1 MDGFA
6 RLSAGALRDVTA
18 GIRAM
23 RAPLLIALFAFFVLS
38 GPAQILELYLIL
50 ARGGRELWLQITL
63 AMVTLS
69 ILSFFVTYSGRSL
82 ARAAED
88 VRLVEGERSTQNR
101 VFRILPIVLG
111 LLPLAGAALGL
122 WRALRSTMTEATLG
136 ALNTIAALRSRE
148 LVDAALQKLSAA
160 GGTVA
165 INPADLDFEKIQKR
179 VRLVMPNSLL
189 SSADDAAQLAV
200 LIYLGIAFCA
210 CCAMALVIVYG
221 RTPRSEVFEP
231 TNRAYHPVIT
241 ALVGI
246 VFVALTALFTCQYFN
261 AGQAARFDFTQIP
274 RALGALAILNI
285 SLISLTYIASL
296 ATRWSDRHGIPV
308 LAPLVVIALLI
319 STQNWNDNHAA
330 RLLDSTAAER
340 SASGVGDGSRTPLL
354 SDAFDAWLKGRP
366 EAYRKKFE
374 GRPYPVY
381 VVAAQGGGM
390 YAANLVGLTLA
401 RLYDYCPAIRHH
413 VFAVSAVSGG
423 SIGAG
428 YFSALVNDDDT
439 APTSDTCTFE
449 PPQGGVGPLES
460 GMESLLQM
468 DLLAPVMA
476 GMLFPDMIQ
485 RLVPYPVVYFDRARA
500 FEASAEE
507 AWTAVAGKG
516 RNPLREPYWKHWRA
530 DGASPMLLLN
540 ATIAENGQQVVVAPV
555 NIRPEKSYNVIDL
568 KSLRESTDLPVDED
582 VPLSTAMSLS
592 ARFPLVMPAG
602 LVSTPTKQVR
612 LVDGAYFDNS
622 GIETAELLIAQL
634 QSGAGSATTGDG
646 VAFRTLVLT
655 DFDNL
660 REAYKIGEDPRSS
673 GEGLNEV
680 LSPLRAMMNARLTR
694 GELAV
699 GRLKAWQPDTN
710 PPEGVTPAVMIMLN
724 HRLYGLPLGWQLSK
738 PVQALIAAQIG
749 DPNLCVSKVTGDFK
763 VTLDQIAALEHG
775 LELVAAEKEARQPK
789 PANPVF
795 VSPFIEMLSKL
806 QNNNCGL
813 ISALAADG
821 IGPPRP

>member
-6 RLSAGALRDVTA
+6 RTSAGALRDVTA
-18 GIRAM
+18 GVRAM

-50 ARGGRELWLQITL
+50 ARGGRELWLQISLAMATL
-63 AMVTLS
+63 AL
-69 ILSFFVTYSGRSL
+69 LCFFITYSGRSL

-101 VFRILPIVLG
+101 VFRVLPIVLG

-160 GGTVA
+160 GGAAA
-165 INPADLDFEKIQKR
+165 INPTDLDFEKIQKR
-179 VRLVMPNSLL
+179 VGLVMPHTLF
-189 SSADDAAQLAV
+189 SSAEAAGQLAMS
-200 LIYLGIAFCA
+200 IYFGIAFCV
-210 CCAMALVIVYG
+210 CCALALALIYG
-221 RTPRSEVFEP
+221 RTPRSDIFEP
-231 TNRAYHPVIT
+231 TNRAYHPAIT

-246 VFVALTALFTCQYFN
+246 VFVVLTTLFTCQYFN

-285 SLISLTYIASL
+285 SLISLTYVASL

-319 STQNWNDNHAA
+319 STQNCNDNHAV
-330 RLLDSTAAER
+330 RLLSSTATER
-340 SASGVGDGSRTPLL
+340 AASGVGDGSRTPVL
-354 SDAFDAWLKGRP
+354 SDAFDAWLKARP

-381 VVAAQGGGM
+381 VVAAQGGGT

-428 YFSALVNDDDT
+428 YFSALVNDEAT
-439 APTSDTCTFE
+439 APTIDTCTFE

-460 GMESLLQM
+460 SMEALLQA

-485 RLVPYPVVYFDRARA
+485 RFVPYPVVYFDRARA

-516 RNPLREPYWKHWRA
+516 RNPLREPYWRHWRA

-555 NIRPEKSYNVIDL
+555 SIRQEKSYNVIDL
-568 KSLRESTDLPVDED
+568 KSLRESTDLPVDQD

-592 ARFPLVMPAG
+592 ARFPVVMPAG

-634 QSGAGSATTGDG
+634 QNGASDG

-655 DFDNL
+655 DFDSL

-699 GRLKAWQPDTN
+699 GRLKAWEPDAS
-710 PPEGVTPAVMIMLN
+710 PPEGATPAVMIMLN

-749 DPNLCVSKVTGDFK
+749 DPNLCVSKKTGDFK
-763 VTLDQIAALEHG
+763 TTLDQIAALEQG
-775 LELVAAEKEARQPK
+775 LELVAAEKEGRAPK

-795 VSPFIEMLSKL
+795 VSPFIEMLTKL
-806 QNNNCGL
+806 QNNNCGV

-821 IGPPRP
+821 IAPPRP